1 LPGHDACIDSALG
14 DVPFS
19 YGVNSNMLDAAKSG
33 QKCCIM
39 SDIGGPRLSCRI
51 GMGVRAAVSESKA
64 MKLALTGLLLGGL
77 LLAQTPASAEGVA
90 EPEGYR
96 GEPYRSPTP
105 DTLRG
110 ARVLSTGDAEAIW
123 KSRDAIFVDVLPHAP
138 RPAGLPPGTIWRE
151 KPRRNIPGSIWL
163 PDTGYDGRAD
173 KAENYLRNNL
183 ARVTGGD
190 KARLLVI
197 YCLRDCWMSW
207 NAAKRIL
214 AMGYTRVAWYPDG
227 TDGWDDALLP
237 LEESRPVPQDE

>member
-1 LPGHDACIDSALG
+1 MAG
-14 DVPFS
+14 
-19 YGVNSNMLDAAKSG
+19 
-33 QKCCIM
+33 
-39 SDIGGPRLSCRI
+39 
-51 GMGVRAAVSESKA
+51 SKA
-64 MKLALTGLLLGGL
+64 KKLTLNLLLGSL
-77 LLAQTPASAEGVA
+77 LLAQVPARAEGVA

-123 KSRDAIFVDVLPHAP
+123 KSHDAIFVDVLPRAP

-163 PDTGYDGRAD
+163 PDTGYDAL
-173 KAENYLRNNL
+173 AATTENYLRNNL

-190 KARLLVI
+190 KAKLLVI

-207 NAAKRIL
+207 NAGKRIL
-214 AMGYTRVAWYPDG
+214 AMGYSAVAWYPDG

-237 LEESRPVPQDE
+237 LEESKPVPPDE

>member
-1 LPGHDACIDSALG
+1 MAG
-14 DVPFS
+14 
-19 YGVNSNMLDAAKSG
+19 
-33 QKCCIM
+33 
-39 SDIGGPRLSCRI
+39 
-51 GMGVRAAVSESKA
+51 SKA
-64 MKLALTGLLLGGL
+64 KKLALAGLLLGSL
-77 LLAQTPASAEGVA
+77 LLAQTPARAEGVA

-123 KSRDAIFVDVLPHAP
+123 KSRDAIFVDVLPRAP

-163 PDTGYDGRAD
+163 PDTGYDAL
-173 KAENYLRNNL
+173 AATTENYLRNNL

-207 NAAKRIL
+207 NAAQAYPRDGIQPL
-214 AMGYTRVAWYPDG
+214 SRGIRTAPTVGTTRCCRWRNPDPCRG
-227 TDGWDDALLP
+227 TSSARAASSLRADRTERSGAP
-237 LEESRPVPQDE
+237 RNESMFG

>member
-1 LPGHDACIDSALG
+1 
-14 DVPFS
+14 
-19 YGVNSNMLDAAKSG
+19 
-33 QKCCIM
+33 M

-51 GMGVRAAVSESKA
+51 GMGVRAAIAESKV
-64 MKLALTGLLLGGL
+64 MKLALAGLLLGGL
-77 LLAQTPASAEGVA
+77 LLAQTPASAEGVP

-96 GEPYRSPTP
+96 GEPYRSTTP

-163 PDTGYDGRAD
+163 PDTGYDGLAD